1 METSCHRQ
9 GKQECL
15 KVINE
20 SPQFSY
26 FFLSLIVCVCV
37 VSCSVMSDSVTLW
50 TLARQAI
57 LSMGFFRQEYL
68 NGLPF
73 PPPGDLPDPRIKPVS
88 PALLVDS
95 LPTESLVLEYGNK
108 AEMIQNV

>member
-1 METSCHRQ
+1 
-9 GKQECL
+9 
-15 KVINE
+15 
-20 SPQFSY
+20 
-26 FFLSLIVCVCV
+26 
-37 VSCSVMSDSVTLW
+37 MSDSVTLW